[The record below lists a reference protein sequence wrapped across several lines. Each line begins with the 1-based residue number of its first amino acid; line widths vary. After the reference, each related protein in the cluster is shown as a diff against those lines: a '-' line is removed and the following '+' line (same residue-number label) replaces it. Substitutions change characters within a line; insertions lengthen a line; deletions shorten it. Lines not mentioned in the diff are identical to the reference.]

1 MKNKSRS
8 TIKFIKIKKI
18 FKNHFDRCLSFIP
31 ASSVKADSKLRPE
44 WSKHLTVEILYC
56 IFAIRTCQTSEK
68 VNMVNKE
75 EYRKRIIMT
84 AGPIFSRYGF
94 KKTSMEEIARALKMG
109 KSSIYYYFSGKEEI
123 FKAVVMNE
131 ANMLRNELTRTIK
144 SVESPIEKLRNYVFV
159 RMKSFEKLSNYYNAI
174 FDKNLDH
181 FDFIESV
188 RTKYDREELAIL
200 RLILY
205 DGARKKVFNV
215 PNSEFTALAVQTA
228 LKGLE
233 VPLFW
238 KRKEMDIENRLNGI
252 LDVLFHGIL
261 VK

>member
-1 MKNKSRS
+1 MN
-8 TIKFIKIKKI
+8 
-18 FKNHFDRCLSFIP
+18 
-31 ASSVKADSKLRPE
+31 
-44 WSKHLTVEILYC
+44 VEVLYC
-56 IFAIRTCQTSEK
+56 IFVKRTDQSSEERF
-68 VNMVNKE
+68 MVDKE
-75 EYRKRIIMT
+75 EYRKRIIMISGT
-84 AGPIFSRYGF
+84 IFSRYGF

-131 ANMLRNELTRTIK
+131 ANMLRNELTKTIK
-144 SVESPIEKLRNYVFV
+144 AVDSPIEKLRNYVFV

-174 FDKNLDH
+174 FDKDLDH

-188 RTKYDREELAIL
+188 RVKYDREELAIL

-261 VK
+261 AK

>member
-1 MKNKSRS
+1 
-8 TIKFIKIKKI
+8 
-18 FKNHFDRCLSFIP
+18 
-31 ASSVKADSKLRPE
+31 
-44 WSKHLTVEILYC
+44 
-56 IFAIRTCQTSEK
+56 
-68 VNMVNKE
+68 MVNKE
-75 EYRKRIIMT
+75 EYRKRIIKIS
-84 AGPIFSRYGF
+84 GSIFSRYGF
-94 KKTSMEEIARALKMG
+94 KKTSMDEIARALKMD
-109 KSSIYYYFSGKEEI
+109 KSSIYYYFNGKEEI

-131 ANMLRNELTRTIK
+131 ANILRNELTKTIK
-144 SVESPIEKLRNYVFV
+144 AVDSPTEKLRNYVFV

-215 PNSEFTALAVQTA
+215 PNSEYTALAVQTA

-238 KRKEMDIENRLNGI
+238 KRKEIDIENRLNGI
-252 LDVLFHGIL
+252 LDILFHGIL
-261 VK
+261 AK